1 MMTKEKKSFLTKG
14 VPQGLLKAFDKKI
27 AAEERYASRSE
38 AIRELMRNFIT
49 AATANANNRIRE
61 VPAV

>member
-14 VPQGLLKAFDKKI
+14 VPEGLLKAFDKKI

-38 AIRELMRNFIT
+38 AIRELMRNFLT
-49 AATANANNRIRE
+49 ATANANNRIRE

>member
-1 MMTKEKKSFLTKG
+1 MTKEKKSFLTKG
-14 VPQGLLKAFDKKI
+14 VPEGLLKAFDRKI

-49 AATANANNRIRE
+49 ATANANNRIRE